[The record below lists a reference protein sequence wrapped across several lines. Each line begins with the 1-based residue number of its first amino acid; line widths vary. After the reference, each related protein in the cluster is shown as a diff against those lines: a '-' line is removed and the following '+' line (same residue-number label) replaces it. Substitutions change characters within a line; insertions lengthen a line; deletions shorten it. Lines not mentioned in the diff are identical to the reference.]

1 MSRAV
6 PKLFAEITAKLEDL
20 HAVAIE
26 GQRRDNSPD
35 MQRVLASQLRMDMMR
50 LDAALGSIKTEL
62 GDDREGGAA

>member
-6 PKLFAEITAKLEDL
+6 PKLFAEITARIEDL

-35 MQRVLASQLRMDMMR
+35 MQRVLASQLRMDIMR

-62 GDDREGGAA
+62 GNDREGEAV

>member
-26 GQRRDNSPD
+26 GQRSDNSPD
-35 MQRVLASQLRMDMMR
+35 MQRVLASQLRMDMIR

-62 GDDREGGAA
+62 GDDREGQVA